1 MLIRCNASRQFVDPD
16 TKKRTY
22 AFKNRKVELDDKWA
36 DESFVAHWFFAGL
49 KQMGILEVLEEP
61 AVVQAAAAESAVEST
76 ASSTKAK
83 TTKST
88 KTAS

>member
-49 KQMGILEVLEEP
+49 KQMGILEVLVEP
-61 AVVQAAAAESAVEST
+61 AAVQATATESAVEST
-76 ASSTKAK
+76 ASTKK

>member
-49 KQMGILEVLEEP
+49 KQKGILEVLVEP
-61 AVVQAAAAESAVEST
+61 AAVQATAAESAVEST
-76 ASSTKAK
+76 ASTKAK

>member
-61 AVVQAAAAESAVEST
+61 AVVQATAAESAVEST
-76 ASSTKAK
+76 ASTKK

>member
-61 AVVQAAAAESAVEST
+61 AAVQATAAESAVEST
-76 ASSTKAK
+76 ASTKK

>member
-1 MLIRCNASRQFVDPD
+1 MLIRCNASRQFVDPE

-49 KQMGILEVLEEP
+49 KELGILEILEAP
-61 AVVQAAAAESAVEST
+61 AAVQSAAAESAAEST
-76 ASSTKAK
+76 ASTKAK

>member
-61 AVVQAAAAESAVEST
+61 AAVQAAAAESAVEST
-76 ASSTKAK
+76 ASTKK

>member
-61 AVVQAAAAESAVEST
+61 AAVQATAAESAVEST
-76 ASSTKAK
+76 ASAKK

>member
-49 KQMGILEVLEEP
+49 KQMGILEVLVEP
-61 AVVQAAAAESAVEST
+61 AAVQATATESAVEST
-76 ASSTKAK
+76 ASTKAK

>member
-49 KQMGILEVLEEP
+49 KQMGILEVLVEP
-61 AVVQAAAAESAVEST
+61 AAVQATAAESAVEST
-76 ASSTKAK
+76 ASTKK

>member
-49 KQMGILEVLEEP
+49 KQMGILEVLVEP
-61 AVVQAAAAESAVEST
+61 AAVQATAAESAVEST
-76 ASSTKAK
+76 ATTKK

>member
-49 KQMGILEVLEEP
+49 KQMGILEVLVEP
-61 AVVQAAAAESAVEST
+61 AVVQATAAESAVEST
-76 ASSTKAK
+76 ATTKAK

>member
-61 AVVQAAAAESAVEST
+61 AVVQATATESAVDST
-76 ASSTKAK
+76 ASTKAK